1 MLSKIQF
8 KFRKL
13 FSGKVAGNFAS
24 IFSGG
29 GLEVEDF
36 RRYEAGDDSKRINWK
51 LSAKQRELYI
61 TLFREEKDVDV
72 HIFLDINYNWKI
84 FQDDIY
90 SYLANVCI
98 LARKSGANTSISYFD
113 KKLKA
118 SRPTKNMSYIY
129 GDMKSTYNI
138 VKKQPAHYISHI
150 TDFINREK
158 TFTKRHIIIIFS
170 DFLSVQETDIKWLKA
185 LKEKNELIFINIPLL
200 DSLENMGK
208 GQLLNSFYS
217 KISSQTMLNN
227 YKNILHKLWQIG
239 KLFYLK

>member
-29 GLEVEDF
+29 GLEVENF
-36 RRYEAGDDSKRINWK
+36 RRYEPWDDIKRINWK
-51 LSAKQRELYI
+51 LSAKHRELYI

-72 HIFLDINYNWKI
+72 HIFLDINYNWKT

-90 SYLANVCI
+90 SYLTNVCI
-98 LARKSGANTSISYFD
+98 LARKSGANSSISYFD
-113 KKLKA
+113 KKLKS

-129 GDMKSTYNI
+129 GEMKATYNS
-138 VKKQPAHYISHI
+138 VNKQPAHYVSHI
-150 TDFINREK
+150 KDFINREK
-158 TFTKRHIIIIFS
+158 AFNKRHIIVIFS
-170 DFLSVQETDIKWLKA
+170 DFFAVEESDIKWLKA
-185 LKEKNELIFINIPLL
+185 LKEKNELVFINIPLL

-208 GQLLNSFYS
+208 GQLLNGFFS
-217 KISSQTMLNN
+217 KISSQTMLTN
-227 YKNILHKLWQIG
+227 YKGILHKLWKIG
-239 KLFYLK
+239 RMFNV